1 NGAATVLTLDYLPF
15 KEALTRTRLPL
26 CDIENADG
34 TTDRAFFIP
43 SRYADL
49 DLEYRPVRVIDETP
63 EAITVQADVFTPF
76 ALIDTPEQLSDNAI
90 CLKPGEKRVLKR
102 L

>member
-1 NGAATVLTLDYLPF
+1 MTLDYKPL
-15 KEALTRTRLPL
+15 ADRLTRTRLPL

-34 TTDRAFFIP
+34 TTDRAFLIP

-49 DLEYRPVRVIDETP
+49 DLDYRPLRVLSETP
-63 EAITVQADVFTPF
+63 EEITVQADVFTPF
-76 ALIDTPEQLSDNAI
+76 GLIDSPVFLSDNAI
-90 CLKPGEKRVLKR
+90 CMKPGEVRVLKR